1 MLRWL
6 TLRSVQISFVSALIS
21 ASSSSLIDLAVST
34 VEPDPA
40 TLVTLIITS
49 KCSLPE
55 PSRTGGQIAIRRT
68 RPNAPSATLTA
79 AAMRPR
85 QYPSRRKAISGR
97 STGAL

>member
-34 VEPDPA
+34 VEPEPA
-40 TLVTLIITS
+40 TFVTLMITS

-55 PSRTGGQIAIRRT
+55 PSRTGGQIGIRRT

-79 AAMRPR
+79 TTMPPC
-85 QYPSRRKAISGR
+85 Q
-97 STGAL
+97 